1 MNKEIERNNS
11 MKKRILF
18 IAFGIWY
25 IFFDDM
31 FEFGLNVIS
40 TRKMIECKNE
50 RFYFDESYKNELI
63 IINTNIDDIKNQY
76 N

>member
-11 MKKRILF
+11 MKKRILL
-18 IAFGIWY
+18 ISFGIWY

-31 FEFGLNVIS
+31 FEFGLNAIS

>member
-1 MNKEIERNNS
+1 M
-11 MKKRILF
+11 F
-18 IAFGIWY
+18 IVYGIWN

-40 TRKMIECKNE
+40 TRKMIEWKNE

-76 N
+76 NIRDYIFNYIIN

>member
-11 MKKRILF
+11 LKKRILL

-31 FEFGLNVIS
+31 F
-40 TRKMIECKNE
+40 
-50 RFYFDESYKNELI
+50 
-63 IINTNIDDIKNQY
+63 TNIDNIKNQY
-76 N
+76 NSRDYLLDYIIN